1 MFAALRCPGWSRR
14 ARCGAVA
21 PMKPVA
27 VILALDATNHDRWC
41 LYAAEPHAHGT
52 VLLPAREIAERC
64 MQAQQPWIG
73 CSIGIPAIDV
83 IAIES
88 PVARFAKALI
98 PQARVSGALLA
109 VAAARHCLSLRWRHG
124 SQAHLDRT
132 CDADKV
138 AMQAAAATY
147 RLSASTRPMRWG
159 SRWLHAYVRVSV

>member
-1 MFAALRCPGWSRR
+1 MTKQVSYQAAL
-14 ARCGAVA
+14 AVAQA
-21 PMKPVA
+21 PMKPAA
-27 VILALDATNHDRWC
+27 VILALDASSTTIGWC

-64 MQAQQPWIG
+64 MQAQQALDRLLDRH
-73 CSIGIPAIDV
+73 PAIDV

-109 VAAARHCLSLRWRHG
+109 VAAARALPVVEVAPTVAKRILTGRG
-124 SQAHLDRT
+124 
-132 CDADKV
+132 DADKV

-147 RLSASTRPMRWG
+147 RIIG
-159 SRWLHAYVRVSV
+159 EHAADALGIALAACIRVRVSV